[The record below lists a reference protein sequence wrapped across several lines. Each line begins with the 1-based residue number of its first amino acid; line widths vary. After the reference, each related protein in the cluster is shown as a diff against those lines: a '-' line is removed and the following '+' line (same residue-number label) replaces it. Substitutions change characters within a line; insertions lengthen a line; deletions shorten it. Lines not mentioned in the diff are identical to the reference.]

1 MRDTVG
7 KDETLDIL
15 CNEELRIIQKNR
27 GYRFSI
33 DAILLAAF
41 VVLKKHERL
50 LDIGSGCGIIPIYIA
65 KKGFRNEMIGVE
77 LQTDLHETAQRNSVM
92 NHCED
97 HVRFINADI
106 NALVRDMRRTPF
118 HVVTSNPPYTKR
130 KSGRTCPERSRFL
143 ARNEEALDLE
153 GLVDAASSLLVKKGR
168 FYVIYPARRAG
179 ELIHAAASRRLALK
193 RLRAVHPRKDESANL
208 VLAEFTKDGGVGAV
222 IERPLYVYD
231 GDATSAEV
239 NEYYSFGD

>member
-1 MRDTVG
+1 MRDIVG
-7 KDETLDIL
+7 KDETLDVL
-15 CNEELRIIQKNR
+15 CNEELRIVQKKK

-65 KKGFRNEMIGVE
+65 RKGCTNEMIGVE
-77 LQTDLHETAQRNSVM
+77 LQTDLYETAQKNRVM
-92 NHCED
+92 NCCED

-106 NALVRDMRRTPF
+106 KTLLRDMKQTPF
-118 HVVTSNPPYTKR
+118 HVVVSNPPYTKR
-130 KSGRTCPERSRFL
+130 RSGRACPERSRLL

-153 GLVDAASSLLVKKGR
+153 ALAGAASSLLVRKGR

-179 ELIHAAASRRLALK
+179 ELIHAAASRKLALK
-193 RLRAVHPRKDESANL
+193 RLRAVHSRRDENANL
-208 VLAEFTKDGGVGAV
+208 VLAEFMKDGGVGAN

-231 GDATSAEV
+231 GDAISAEV
-239 NEYYSFGD
+239 KEYYSFGD

>member
-1 MRDTVG
+1 MRKTNENVQTV
-7 KDETLDIL
+7 DLL
-15 CNEELRIIQKNR
+15 CKEKLKIIQNKNA
-27 GYRFSI
+27 YRFSI
-33 DAILLAAF
+33 DSFLLANF
-41 VVLKKHERL
+41 IVLKKGERL
-50 LDIGSGCGIIPIYIA
+50 SGCGIIPIYIA

-118 HVVTSNPPYTKR
+118 HLVTSNPPYTKR
-130 KSGRTCPERSRFL
+130 KSGRRCPERSRFL

>member
-1 MRDTVG
+1 MRDIVG

-15 CNEELRIIQKNR
+15 CNEELWIIQKR
-27 GYRFSI
+27 KGYRFSI

-41 VVLKKHERL
+41 VLLKKHERL
-50 LDIGSGCGIIPIYIA
+50 LDIGSGCGIIPIYIV

-77 LQTDLHETAQRNSVM
+77 LQTDLHETAQKNSVI

-106 NALVRDMRRTPF
+106 NTLLRDMRRTPF
-118 HVVTSNPPYTKR
+118 HVVVSNPPYTKLR
-130 KSGRTCPERSRFL
+130 SGRTCPERSRLL
-143 ARNEEALDLE
+143 ARYEETLDLE
-153 GLVDAASSLLVKKGR
+153 TLVGAASSLLMKKGR

-179 ELIHAAASRRLALK
+179 ELIHTAASRKLALK

-208 VLAEFTKDGGVGAV
+208 VLAEFMKDGGVGAV
-222 IERPLYVYD
+222 IEKPLYVYD
-231 GDATSAEV
+231 GDAISAEV
-239 NEYYSFGD
+239 KEYYSFGD

>member
-1 MRDTVG
+1 MRDIVG

-15 CNEELRIIQKNR
+15 CNEELRIIQKKK

-65 KKGFRNEMIGVE
+65 KKGCRNEMIGVE
-77 LQTDLHETAQRNSVM
+77 LQTELYETAQKNSLI

-97 HVRFINADI
+97 HVRFVNADI
-106 NALVRDMRRTPF
+106 STLLRDMRRTPF
-118 HVVTSNPPYTKR
+118 HVVVSNPPYTKR
-130 KSGRTCPERSRFL
+130 RSGRACPERSRFL
-143 ARNEEALDLE
+143 ARNEETLDLE
-153 GLVDAASSLLVKKGR
+153 ALVSAASSLLIKKGR

-179 ELIHAAASRRLALK
+179 ELIHAAASRKLALK
-193 RLRAVHPRKDESANL
+193 RLRTVHPRREEGANL
-208 VLAEFTKDGGVGAV
+208 VLAEFTKDGGVGAAV
-222 IERPLYVYD
+222 ERPLYVYD
-231 GDATSAEV
+231 GDAISTEV
-239 NEYYSFGD
+239 KEYYSFGD